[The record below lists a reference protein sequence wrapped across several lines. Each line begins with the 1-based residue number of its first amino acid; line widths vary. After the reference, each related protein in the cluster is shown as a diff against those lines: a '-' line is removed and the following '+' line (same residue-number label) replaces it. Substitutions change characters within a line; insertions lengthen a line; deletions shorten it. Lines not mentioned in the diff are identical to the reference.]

1 MNLEQKSLCR
11 YKNRLLTQEQILKL
25 HRATLN
31 ILEKTGVRVMHEE
44 ARQMLKDAGCT
55 LKKDNIVLIPDY
67 LVEEAI
73 KSAPSRVTI
82 YNQKGETAM
91 RLEGRNVYYG
101 MGTDLLNIYDIET
114 GELRPSCLQ
123 DVINAAKVA
132 DYFDEIDFLGSQ
144 GFPNEVETNLAY
156 VAEFKAQLENANKPI
171 YYTAANEEDMT
182 YIIEMAAAVAGG
194 YDELRAKPFMIH
206 YAEPISPLTHSP
218 GAINKMFM
226 CAENGI
232 PLNYVPAMLSGG
244 TGTVTLAGAIATA
257 NAESLSGLVIHQL
270 KCKGAPMISGISVT
284 PMDLKTGNTCY
295 GSPDERLTHTA
306 GTELFHYYNLP
317 VWGEAGCS
325 DSNALDGQAAIES
338 SMSILMAAQDGC
350 NLVHDVGYLGQGLI
364 GSPASI
370 VMVAEIISYVKRI
383 MRGFEISDET
393 LALDIIDKV
402 GPGGNY
408 LAEKHT
414 FDHYRTEHWDP
425 KFFNRTNPKSWA
437 EKGSKDYFQKITEK
451 AKQILAEYQ
460 PELLPEDIGKK
471 LDAIYATAKEKLVGR
486 ELSA

>member
-11 YKNRLLTQEQILKL
+11 YTNRLLNEDQILEL
-25 HRATLN
+25 HRATLH
-31 ILEKTGVRVMHEE
+31 ILETTGVRVMHEE
-44 ARQMLKDAGCT
+44 AKEMLKNTGCRI
-55 LKKDNIVLIPDY
+55 KKDDVVLIPDY
-67 LVEEAI
+67 LVEDAI
-73 KSAPSRVTI
+73 KSAPSRVDI
-82 YNQKGETAM
+82 YNQKGELAM
-91 RLEGRNVYYG
+91 KLEGSNVYYG
-101 MGTDLLNIYDIET
+101 LGTDLLNTYDLET
-114 GELRPSCLQ
+114 GKLRPSTLQ
-123 DVINAAKVA
+123 DIYNSARVA
-132 DYFDEIDFLGSQ
+132 DYFDEIDFIASQ

-156 VAEFKAQLENANKPI
+156 IAEFKAQLEHANKPI
-171 YYTAANEEDMT
+171 YYTAANEQDMD
-182 YIIEMAAAVAGG
+182 YILQMAAAVTGG
-194 YDELRAKPFMIH
+194 YEELRQKPFLIH

-226 CAENGI
+226 CAEYGI
-232 PLNYVPAMLSGG
+232 PLNYVPAILSGG
-244 TGTVTLAGAIATA
+244 TGVVTLAGAIATA

-270 KCKGAPMISGISVT
+270 KSKGAPMISGVSVT

-370 VMVAEIISYVKRI
+370 VMAAEIISYVKRI

-393 LALDIIDKV
+393 LALDVIDEV

-408 LAEKHT
+408 LAHKHT
-414 FDHYRTEHWDP
+414 FDHYKKEHWSP
-425 KFFNRTNPKSWA
+425 RFFNRTNPQTWA
-437 EKGSKDYFQKITEK
+437 EKGSIDFFQTITEK

-460 PELLPEDIGKK
+460 PEPLPDEIGVK
-471 LDAIYATAKEKLVGR
+471 LDNIYAEAKGKLVGKD
-486 ELSA
+486 LSA